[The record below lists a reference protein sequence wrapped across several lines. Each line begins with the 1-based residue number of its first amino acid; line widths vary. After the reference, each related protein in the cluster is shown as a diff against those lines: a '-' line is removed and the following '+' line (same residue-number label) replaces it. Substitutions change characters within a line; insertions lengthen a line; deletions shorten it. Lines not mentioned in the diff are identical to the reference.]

1 MADAEI
7 TRKMIAYSKGNRHDI
22 NHFMKV
28 YAFAKTIGE
37 CEGLDE
43 AAQTILEIAA
53 IVHDIACPL
62 CREKYGSTN
71 GKYQE
76 QEGPAL
82 VRDFLEDSGLSQDA
96 VERIAWLVG
105 HHHTLRGIDGPDY
118 QILIEADY
126 LVNADESGYSREN
139 VENTLGKVF
148 RTKTGISLLK
158 TMYLEG

>member
-1 MADAEI
+1 MTTAEI
-7 TRKMIAYSKGNRHDI
+7 ARKMVSYSKGNRHDV

-43 AAQTILEIAA
+43 ATQALLETAA

-62 CREKYGSTN
+62 CREKYGNTN

-82 VRDFLEDSGLSQDA
+82 VRDFLSDSGLPRTA
-96 VERIAWLVG
+96 VDRIAWLVG
-105 HHHTLRGIDGPDY
+105 HHHTLQSIDGLDY

-126 LVNADESGYSREN
+126 LVNADESGYPREN
-139 VENTLGKVF
+139 VENTLERVF
-148 RTKTGISLLK
+148 RTKTGIHLLK
-158 TMYLEG
+158 SMYLEG